1 MLAWITEG
9 LRQHGVTHQVVGGLA
24 AKAHGARRPLADIDL
39 YVPFDRAEGLLEKVK
54 PFFTWGPERHAGGE
68 WNLTFLKIDY
78 RGQRIELGDS
88 STAPCYFNRKVG
100 RWEEQRIDYGSS
112 VTVGVFGIEVE
123 AMPKDELIRYKRHLG
138 REVDLIDIEQLTSD
152 AP

>member
-1 MLAWITEG
+1 LAWITEG
-9 LRQHGVTHQVVGGLA
+9 LRRHGVPHQVVGGLA
-24 AKAHGARRPLADIDL
+24 ARAYGARRPLADIDL
-39 YVPFDRAEGLLEKVK
+39 YAPFDGAAGLLEEVK
-54 PFFTWGPERHAGGE
+54 PFVTWGPEHHAGEE
-68 WNLTFLKIDY
+68 WDLTFLKIDY

-88 STAPCYFNRKVG
+88 STAPRYFNHAAG
-100 RWEEQRIDYGSS
+100 RWEEQWIDYGSS
-112 VTVGVFGIEVE
+112 VTVRVFGVEVE